1 MIEADVSLAET
12 TRYPVPIMAHP
23 PINISDI
30 TLEEW
35 LVEVLKSHTNKG
47 IKLDFK
53 STRVVE
59 PAFRVLAKHA
69 DFLKGPLV
77 LNADILQG
85 ELLLVK
91 VFIFIFKFFYWW
103 YVFRPEQAIGSTSWC
118 LDFSYVVQNKI
129 SKGYHIDWMDY
140 KHRWCCFKEWLHAW
154 YGWPYGFFGKRVQS
168 DPTGDISG
176 ERCVIE
182 VFYLRITETSIS
194 GKYLIKILKLNKLQ
208 TLIDL
213 GS

>member
-1 MIEADVSLAET
+1 MKKFPNYNLIFQITGDDLMIEADVSLAET

-85 ELLLVK
+85 EPLLVK
-91 VFIFIFKFFYWW
+91 VFIFIFIFLLMIRFQARTSHR
-103 YVFRPEQAIGSTSWC
+103 FHQLMLGLFLCCAEQDFQRLSYR
-118 LDFSYVVQNKI
+118 LD
-129 SKGYHIDWMDY
+129 G
-140 KHRWCCFKEWLHAW
+140 
-154 YGWPYGFFGKRVQS
+154 
-168 DPTGDISG
+168 
-176 ERCVIE
+176 
-182 VFYLRITETSIS
+182 
-194 GKYLIKILKLNKLQ
+194 LQ
-208 TLIDL
+208 AQMMLL
-213 GS
+213 

>member
-85 ELLLVK
+85 EPLVVK
-91 VFIFIFKFFYWW
+91 VLIFLFLLMIRFQARTSHQFHQLMLGLFLCCA
-103 YVFRPEQAIGSTSWC
+103 EQDFQRLSYR
-118 LDFSYVVQNKI
+118 LD
-129 SKGYHIDWMDY
+129 G
-140 KHRWCCFKEWLHAW
+140 L
-154 YGWPYGFFGKRVQS
+154 RVQMM
-168 DPTGDISG
+168 
-176 ERCVIE
+176 
-182 VFYLRITETSIS
+182 L
-194 GKYLIKILKLNKLQ
+194 L
-208 TLIDL
+208 
-213 GS
+213 